1 MKTKKFLFIKADTND
16 ADYVES
22 MGLVSD
28 KQLEKFMPLIEAIKN
43 FKPYKTKT
51 EDGEMDWTHDHNW
64 PDSEYNRDDLG
75 EKPVNEIY
83 KDVVSEDVLEEFRD
97 FVPYGEHG
105 VHTIESIKVYEVSNV
120 KELL

>member
-22 MGLVSD
+22 MEAISD
-28 KQLEKFMPLIEAIKN
+28 EQLKKFMPLIKAIKD
-43 FKPYKTKT
+43 FKPYKTKS
-51 EDGEMDWTHDHNW
+51 ELGSSWTHDNNW
-64 PDSEYNRDDLG
+64 PDSEYNREDLG
-75 EKPVNEIY
+75 EKSVNEIY
-83 KDVVSEDVLEEFRD
+83 KDVVSEEVMEEFRD